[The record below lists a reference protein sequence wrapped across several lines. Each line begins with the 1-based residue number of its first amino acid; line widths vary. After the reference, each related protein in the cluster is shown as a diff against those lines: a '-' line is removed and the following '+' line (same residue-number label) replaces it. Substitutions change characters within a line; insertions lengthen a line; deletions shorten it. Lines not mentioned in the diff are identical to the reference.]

1 MAFVLAII
9 SILATAS
16 FWWWRMKAIR
26 NAASDV
32 VDLAGRVKGEY
43 KRKKFR
49 RAAASSP
56 ITAINDPV
64 IAAATLLCEIATTDI
79 PNIGAQEQVIIRQQ
93 ICQITDEKSADE
105 AVIYGAWAVR
115 SVSDLSLVILRLGG
129 FLRDRL
135 NQEEKE
141 QLIEMIVAARRDII
155 AQLPIQVDAAA
166 FERALQQ
173 LKKRLGLEVN
183 I

>member
-1 MAFVLAII
+1 MALILAII

-16 FWWWRMKAIR
+16 FWWWKMKAIR
-26 NAASDV
+26 DAASDV

-49 RAAASSP
+49 QAAASSP
-56 ITAINDPV
+56 ITAINDPI

-79 PNIGAQEQVIIRQQ
+79 PNIGAQEQTIIRKQ
-93 ICQITDEKSADE
+93 ICRITDEKAANE

-115 SVSDLSLVILRLGG
+115 SVSDISLVILRLGG

-135 NQEEKE
+135 NPKEKE
-141 QLIEMIVAARRDII
+141 QLIDMIVEARRDII
-155 AQLPIQVDAAA
+155 AQLPIQVDATV
-166 FERALQQ
+166 FERGLQQ